1 MFNKTRRNLL
11 KNIAYGSALT
21 VGGGLTSVAFALDKA
36 QNSVDKAVNKA
47 TGTALPTCDISIMQ
61 QQTSSKEIVT
71 LYNHTDNTVHLD
83 KITPIGLEHVNG
95 SLMVK
100 VNRAHDGALSIAA
113 GERLSFEVEAVT
125 ANIIKD
131 SLPIPNVLA
140 GHLQI
145 QSEHPDFNGIIPVTV
160 FDSQMV

>member
-1 MFNKTRRNLL
+1 MFNKKRRKLL
-11 KNIAYGSALT
+11 KTLVYGSALT
-21 VGGGLTSVAFALDKA
+21 VGGGLSSVAFALNNAQDK
-36 QNSVDKAVNKA
+36 VDSAVNKA

-61 QQTSSKEIVT
+61 QQTSGKEIIT
-71 LYNHTDNTVHLD
+71 LFNHTNDTVHLD
-83 KITPIGLEHVNG
+83 KITPIDLEHVNG

-100 VNRAHDGALSIAA
+100 VNKATEGAINIAA

-125 ANIIKD
+125 ANIIED

-140 GHLQI
+140 GHLLI

-160 FDSQMV
+160 FDSQLV